1 MVGCTRRHGESS
13 IEEGRYLGDE
23 ENSREICRPYIRWQG
38 SRFQCRPT
46 LNLLTLATILLACVS
61 SATGQAKQPVN
72 PAAPLP
78 VAPLPEVKHQN
89 SRQGACRVI
98 PRSESAGK
106 TMTATG
112 ASFLASIAGSAPLP
126 LASQAASGRV
136 RVEAAQELPPCP
148 VSPFIDFFAR
158 FLNGPEVKPL
168 TPKEKAWLAAK
179 NLLDP
184 FNAVTIGANASIA
197 VAADSHSPYGPGIPG
212 VARIVGI
219 SYSEDMTSEFFGTF
233 AIPSIFHQDPHYH
246 RDPHATIPRRVLH
259 AIVQVGWTQ
268 GDHGKGMPNFA
279 NILGF
284 PIDAEIANLYVPGE
298 QTDLPATAA
307 RVVTGWGLAPTDN
320 FITEFL
326 PDVARRIHVRI
337 VFIQQIINRVAQAEP
352 GSAP

>member
-1 MVGCTRRHGESS
+1 MGDDGNCRDACHAYVPWQRSPFRRRTILE
-13 IEEGRYLGDE
+13 
-23 ENSREICRPYIRWQG
+23 CV
-38 SRFQCRPT
+38 T
-46 LNLLTLATILLACVS
+46 AATIILAGS
-61 SATGQAKQPVN
+61 SPGFGQAKQPVN

-89 SRQGACRVI
+89 SKQGACRVV

-106 TMTATG
+106 TVTATG
-112 ASFLASIAGSAPLP
+112 ASFIATLGGFPPAPDVSP
-126 LASQAASGRV
+126 TAPARTQT
-136 RVEAAQELPPCP
+136 EAAKELPPCP

-184 FNAVTIGANASIA
+184 FNAVTIVGNASIA

-219 SYSEDMTSEFFGTF
+219 SYSEDMTGEFFGTF
-233 AIPSIFHQDPHYH
+233 VIPSIFHQDPHYH

-268 GDHGKGMPNFA
+268 GDNGKGMPNYA

-298 QTDLPATAA
+298 QTDLPATAT
-307 RVVTGWGLAPTDN
+307 RVVAGWGLAPTDN

-326 PDVARRIHVRI
+326 PDVARRIHVRV